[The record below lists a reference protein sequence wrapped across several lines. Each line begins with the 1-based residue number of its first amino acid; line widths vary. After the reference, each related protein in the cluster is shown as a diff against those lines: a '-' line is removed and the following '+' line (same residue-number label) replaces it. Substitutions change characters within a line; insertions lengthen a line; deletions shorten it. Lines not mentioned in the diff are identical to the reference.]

1 MATINLGTL
10 EAVLTLKDKLSPA
23 MATAS
28 KSIGSI
34 QAPLRV
40 ASTSLQA
47 LDTKFAAST
56 QKISGFADGVGRTAT
71 TLARSASAFGLPIG
85 PLRALD
91 DVMDVV
97 EIGFGNLT
105 KAAAGFNAASI
116 GVAGAGLAI
125 GVSIGTALRNL
136 TPLGAWLDKYA
147 DKLSGLT
154 AVEADARAA
163 SRAAFEKL
171 KAGQAESISPAN
183 LEATVTARLKQKTAT
198 EAVAKASELLGFKVK
213 DLAAAERV
221 LAIQEDNSAAGLA
234 KATAA
239 REKAARVAKEAAEA
253 AAKHATALRV
263 LDFQL
268 LGMRN
273 RIDEATL
280 SLEQHLSTWV
290 DFKEM
295 DLSGDIEALNKFL
308 GQGPE
313 LDPNVIGSQIAAG
326 KKAMESMGVGPA
338 LKASFQAAVKDL
350 PGVILAA
357 FQGGGDVGKA
367 IGAHLG
373 GSIGTSLGE
382 SLGPKLKDVFGKTLG
397 GALGSLAGPLGSV
410 LGGLAGG
417 LLGKVG
423 GFFKGLFGGSGEEK
437 KVKQLRADFIAAA
450 GGIEVLRERAKEAG
464 ISIDKMLNA
473 KKVKDF
479 ESAVASLNDAF
490 DLQGEAEDALKE
502 AVDRYGFSIEE
513 LGPKFRQQELDKMAA
528 GLLQDYKLLTASGI
542 DNTLVISKMGPAMNE
557 YVQTAL
563 AAGIAVPIA
572 MKPQIDAM
580 IAAGQLLDA
589 NGNAYAS
596 AEAAGITY
604 AQTMTDMFTQL
615 MDRVGQLVNAL
626 LGIPNVTTTVTT
638 VHEDIF
644 REGARPPMDDF
655 AAAGGFHGM
664 VSRPTRLLVGEGGPE
679 RVDVTPRGERA
690 PGAGTSIELN
700 PSFHIDPLQSN
711 AGRADLGKFLM
722 QQFFREA
729 RNSPML
735 RQVLRE
741 GGR

>member
-1 MATINLGTL
+1 
-10 EAVLTLKDKLSPA
+10 V
-23 MATAS
+23 
-28 KSIGSI
+28 
-34 QAPLRV
+34 
-40 ASTSLQA
+40 
-47 LDTKFAAST
+47 
-56 QKISGFADGVGRTAT
+56 
-71 TLARSASAFGLPIG
+71 
-85 PLRALD
+85 
-91 DVMDVV
+91 
-97 EIGFGNLT
+97 
-105 KAAAGFNAASI
+105 
-116 GVAGAGLAI
+116 
-125 GVSIGTALRNL
+125 
-136 TPLGAWLDKYA
+136 
-147 DKLSGLT
+147 
-154 AVEADARAA
+154 
-163 SRAAFEKL
+163 
-171 KAGQAESISPAN
+171 
-183 LEATVTARLKQKTAT
+183 
-198 EAVAKASELLGFKVK
+198 
-213 DLAAAERV
+213 AERV
-221 LAIQEDNSAAGLA
+221 VAVAEANSEAGRN

-239 REKAARVAKEAAEA
+239 LEKATKAAKEAADA
-253 AAKHATALRV
+253 AAKHATALKV

-295 DLSGDIEALNKFL
+295 DLSGDIEALNRAL

-313 LDPNVIGSQIAAG
+313 LNPNVIGSQIAAG
-326 KKAMESMGVGPA
+326 KAGMDAARKVKISWEDALHGVADLFGSFSSSADDAFARIANAAASAAQAIQNVNAAGGMGTAKGKGMAVAGALSTAGSFFGDSKAGGALRGAGQGAAIGTMILPGWGTAIGAAVGAIAGFIGAGKKLQAELKKIKESFVDSMGGMDA
-338 LKASFQAAVKDL
+338 LKAK
-350 PGVILAA
+350 
-357 FQGGGDVGKA
+357 
-367 IGAHLG
+367 
-373 GSIGTSLGE
+373 
-382 SLGPKLKDVFGKTLG
+382 
-397 GALGSLAGPLGSV
+397 
-410 LGGLAGG
+410 
-417 LLGKVG
+417 
-423 GFFKGLFGGSGEEK
+423 
-437 KVKQLRADFIAAA
+437 
-450 GGIEVLRERAKEAG
+450 AKEAG
-464 ISIDKMLNA
+464 VSLDAMFKAKNKDALLKALDQVKEKLDTWNEANEELQAAIDK
-473 KKVKDF
+473 
-479 ESAVASLNDAF
+479 
-490 DLQGEAEDALKE
+490 
-502 AVDRYGFSIEE
+502 YGFSIEE
-513 LGPKFRQQELDKMAA
+513 LGPKFRQQELDRMAA

-563 AAGIAVPIA
+563 RAGIAVPIA

-604 AQTMTDMFTQL
+604 AQTMSDMFTQL

-638 VHEDIF
+638 VHEDVF
-644 REGARPPMDDF
+644 RGGGDPFGGGGKFFEGDATQDDF

-690 PGAGTSIELN
+690 PGAGTSISLN
-700 PSFHIDPLQSN
+700 PTFKIDPLQSN